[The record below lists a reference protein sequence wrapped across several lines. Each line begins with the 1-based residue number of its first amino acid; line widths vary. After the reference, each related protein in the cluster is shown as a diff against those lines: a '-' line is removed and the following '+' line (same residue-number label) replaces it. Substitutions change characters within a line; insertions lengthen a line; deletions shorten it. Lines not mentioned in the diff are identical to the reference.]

1 VKSYD
6 ECDGLDLA
14 ALVAS
19 RQASPR
25 ELLDEALWRA
35 RAVQASLNPLSQ
47 LFPERAWAAID
58 RGLPDGP
65 FRGVP
70 FLLKDVAS
78 LAGTPSWAGSRLAA
92 RLPPSP
98 ASSVLVERY
107 ERAGLV
113 IFGKTTTP
121 ELGIAASTETTLTGI
136 TCNPWD
142 PSRTTGGSSG
152 GSAAAVAARVV
163 PVAHGSDGGGS
174 IRIPASCC
182 GLFGLKP
189 TRARTPGG
197 SGSSEGWGGLTID
210 HVLSR
215 SVRDS
220 AAILDATH
228 GSAPGDP
235 YCAPPVGRPFLE
247 EVGRPPG
254 TLRVAMQR
262 QPFSRVGV
270 SPECAAA
277 LDDAAR
283 LLERLGHRVEEAEP
297 KVDWPE
303 LALAHWVLVA
313 ANMRLSVLTLNGG
326 VEPALG
332 EIDSVVAE
340 AVDFARTLPGDLY
353 PRAQRAIRVHG
364 QRMAEFHERFDVL
377 MSPTTAQPAVPLGM
391 LHTNNP
397 DLAAYRECMLR
408 FSPFTSF
415 ANHSGQP
422 SMSVPLFWTAAGL
435 PVGVMVSAAFG
446 NEALLFRLAGQLER
460 AQPWANRRPPVAA
473 AAPEIGTAG
482 AALA

>member
-1 VKSYD
+1 MKSYE
-6 ECDGLDLA
+6 ECDGLELA
-14 ALVAS
+14 ALVGS
-19 RQASPR
+19 RQASPQ
-25 ELLDEALWRA
+25 ELLDEALRRA
-35 RAVQASLNPLSQ
+35 REVQETLNPLSQ
-47 LFPERAWAAID
+47 LFPERAAGVIAH
-58 RGLPDGP
+58 GLPNGP

-70 FLLKDVAS
+70 FLLKDAAA

-92 RLPPSP
+92 RLPPSHT
-98 ASSVLVERY
+98 SSVLVERY

-121 ELGIAASTETTLTGI
+121 ELGIAASTETTLTG
-136 TCNPWD
+136 TTRNPWD
-142 PSRTTGGSSG
+142 LSRTTGGSSG

-163 PVAHGSDGGGS
+163 PFAHGSDGGGS

-228 GSAPGDP
+228 GSVPGDP
-235 YCAPPVGRPFLE
+235 YCAPPVERPYLE
-247 EVGRPPG
+247 EVERSPG
-254 TLRVAMQR
+254 ALRIALQR
-262 QPFSRVGV
+262 RPFSRVAV
-270 SPECAAA
+270 FPECAAA
-277 LDDAAR
+277 LEKAAT
-283 LLERLGHRVEEAEP
+283 LVESLGHRIEESEP
-297 KVDWPE
+297 QIDWPE

-313 ANMRLSVLTLNGG
+313 SNMRLSVLTLHGG
-326 VEPALG
+326 SEPAAG
-332 EIDSVVAE
+332 EIDAVVAE
-340 AVDFARTLPGDLY
+340 AVAYARTLPGDLY
-353 PRAQRAIRVHG
+353 PRAQRTIRVHG
-364 QRMAEFHERFDVL
+364 QRMAAFHDRFDVL
-377 MSPTTAQPAVPLGM
+377 MSPTTAQPAVPLGT

-397 DLAAYRECMLR
+397 DLAAYRQCMLG

-422 SMSVPLFWTAAGL
+422 SMSVPLYWTAAGL
-435 PVGVMVSAAFG
+435 PVGVMMSAAFG

-460 AQPWANRRPPVAA
+460 AQPWASRRPPVQWPPAY
-473 AAPEIGTAG
+473 G
-482 AALA
+482 AAGLR